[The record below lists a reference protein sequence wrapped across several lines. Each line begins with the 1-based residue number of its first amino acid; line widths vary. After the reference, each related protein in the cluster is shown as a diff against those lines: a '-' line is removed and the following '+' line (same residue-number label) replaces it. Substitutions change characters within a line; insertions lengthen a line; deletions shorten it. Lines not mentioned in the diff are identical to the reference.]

1 MTADCRCSHQSDSCN
16 IVIIYQSIILFCQI
30 LKLQALRIALTA
42 LLKVTLDGLIS
53 QVITVE
59 ADCSGVTHTVEDAV
73 LRLSALSIRYPSLNL
88 GLAYG
93 DGGFLHT
100 IPEPLHLPAVQQCQS

>member
-1 MTADCRCSHQSDSCN
+1 MTATAAAATQRFLQYCN
-16 IVIIYQSIILFCQI
+16 HLPEHYTFCQI

-73 LRLSALSIRYPSLNL
+73 LRLSASYPVP
-88 GLAYG
+88 
-93 DGGFLHT
+93 
-100 IPEPLHLPAVQQCQS
+100 IPEPWSRLW